1 MPISTSI
8 LSYRTKYLSY
18 SNIFFHFSVST
29 EVIDNNYTIDWDR
42 TKRRKCQVLL
52 KIWNKWNTQALSIE
66 VQIVIKYFR
75 SLFFSISKAK
85 YIHDL
90 WSSNDT
96 ARYMTHWKE
105 YIYSSKYIQNNVYSS
120 TVYNSSKLEILQMPS
135 MVE

>member
-18 SNIFFHFSVST
+18 SIFFHFSVST
-29 EVIDNNYTIDWDR
+29 EVIDDNYTIDWDK

-75 SLFFSISKAK
+75 SLFVSISKAK

-105 YIYSSKYIQNNVYSS
+105 YIYSSKYIQKNVYSS
-120 TVYNSSKLEILQMPS
+120 TVCNSSKLEILQMPS